1 MSFYVIIFLLFFV
14 LFRKATLGSDAVVV
28 VRGLAAAT
36 GFRLGP
42 LLDVRLG
49 HTPPGGEVE
58 GHSPS
63 SGQSAVPLHAV
74 PLQLQKHIQ
83 VVVREVRDG

>member
-1 MSFYVIIFLLFFV
+1 MREEEEDFLLGCLVLCDFFFFFF
-14 LFRKATLGSDAVVV
+14 LFHKATLGFNAVLV

-36 GFRLGP
+36 GFRLGA
-42 LLDVRLG
+42 LLDVRLH

-63 SGQSAVPLHAV
+63 SGQSAIPLHAV
-74 PLQLQKHIQ
+74 PPQLHK
-83 VVVREVRDG
+83 